1 MDHTSC
7 FCMDLT
13 WAYTLLA
20 RSQFWLPLDVKDGG
34 LTQTWVLLA
43 LTTIIWL
50 GYEGL
55 INFNIHSM
63 MTINERQ
70 IPLLSQSVLAGS
82 DSWPGLRFST
92 SSLIFH
98 WYSSYKVS
106 LVWGIFI
113 HLRCSV
119 GCSTT
124 LLVPTP
130 ESSSGQP
137 FGHAWLS
144 SLRGPA
150 WKQANPP
157 IRRWNRSLKVTKTLE
172 RSFWTSNIQFGAVVH
187 WDLNS
192 TTQYDVAWHST
203 C

>member
-1 MDHTSC
+1 MNVKYLCCHSRSW
-7 FCMDLT
+7 
-13 WAYTLLA
+13 WALIPDQDWDSA
-20 RSQFWLPLDVKDGG
+20 LPLWYFID
-34 LTQTWVLLA
+34 
-43 LTTIIWL
+43 
-50 GYEGL
+50 
-55 INFNIHSM
+55 IHHIKSH
-63 MTINERQ
+63 
-70 IPLLSQSVLAGS
+70 
-82 DSWPGLRFST
+82 WFGLRF
-92 SSLIFH
+92 LIHCQLIAIFC
-98 WYSSYKVS
+98 
-106 LVWGIFI
+106 GIFI

-124 LLVPTP
+124 LLIPTP